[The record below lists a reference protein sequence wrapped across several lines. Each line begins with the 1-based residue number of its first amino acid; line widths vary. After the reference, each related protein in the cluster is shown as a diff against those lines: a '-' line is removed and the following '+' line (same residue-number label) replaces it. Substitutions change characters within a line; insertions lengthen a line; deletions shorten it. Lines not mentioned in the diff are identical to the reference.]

1 MGDVKKNPL
10 SRFVVT
16 DRSFYRKALLIIIP
30 VLLQNMIN
38 QGVNMMDTIMVGQLG
53 EVSISASSLA
63 NQFYMIFTFLCMGVS
78 AAGLVLA
85 SQYWGAEDHQTVR
98 RVFDLILQLVM
109 VTGALMAVVTMLFPE
124 RIMSIYTDDADVI
137 VEGGRYLRITAFIY
151 LPHGISLVI
160 SNVIRATGNAKL
172 GLTVSVM
179 SFFVNIFFNYVFI
192 FGKFGLPAMG
202 VMGAALGTLVARA
215 VELAVTV
222 VYLWRFEKLLRYHV
236 KGLIKPPTRSLLS
249 EFKRLGLPAIISDTI
264 LALAASAI
272 SMILGH
278 IDTQLVSAYAIVAV
292 LERLCTV
299 ATAGIASASSVVI
312 GQSVGAGEFERA
324 KREGYTFLL
333 MSCGIGVLAMI
344 IVRIAGVWSI
354 GLYNI
359 TEDTVGVAVSM
370 IKASAFLVFFQA
382 VQSALSKGILRGGG
396 DTKFL
401 MVADVLFQWCAS
413 IPLGYL
419 AGIVLGWTPFW
430 VLIMLR
436 IDYIIK
442 SVWLVFRLA
451 GDKWI
456 HKAKSMAYQEGST

>member
-1 MGDVKKNPL
+1 MTEEKKGLL
-10 SRFVVT
+10 SKFLVT
-16 DRSFYRKALLIIIP
+16 DVSFYKRAMLIIIP

-63 NQFYMIFTFLCMGVS
+63 NQFYVIFTFICMGVS

-85 SQYWGAEDHQTVR
+85 SQYWGAEDYKTVH
-98 RVFDLILQLVM
+98 RVFDLILQLIIIA
-109 VTGALMAVVTMLFPE
+109 GALMAVVTALFPQQ
-124 RIMSIYTDDADVI
+124 IMSMYTDDVDVI
-137 VEGGRYLRITAFIY
+137 TEGGRYLRITALIY
-151 LPHGISLVI
+151 VPHGISLVI
-160 SNVIRATGNAKL
+160 SNVIRSTGNAKL
-172 GLTVSVM
+172 GLVVSIV
-179 SFFVNIFFNYVFI
+179 SFFVNIFCNYVFI
-192 FGKFGLPAMG
+192 FGKLGLPAMG
-202 VMGAALGTLVARA
+202 VMGAALGTLAARV
-215 VELAVTV
+215 VELMVTV
-222 VYLWRFEKLLRYHV
+222 VYMWKFEKNLRYHV
-236 KGLIKPPTRSLLS
+236 KGLIKLPTRALLS
-249 EFKRLGLPAIISDTI
+249 EFKRLGLPAVISDTI

-278 IDTQLVSAYAIVAV
+278 MGREVVSAYAIVAV

-299 ATAGIASASSVVI
+299 ATLGIASAAGVMI
-312 GQSVGAGEFERA
+312 GQTVGAGKFEQAR
-324 KREGYTFLL
+324 REGYTFLS
-333 MSCGIGVLAMI
+333 MSCVIGVIAMI

-354 GLYNI
+354 GFYEI
-359 TEDTVGVAVSM
+359 TEDTVSVAVSM
-370 IKASAFLVFFQA
+370 ISASAILVFFQA

-401 MVADVLFQWCAS
+401 MVADVIFQWCAS

-436 IDYIIK
+436 IDYVIK
-442 SVWLVFRLA
+442 SVWLVFRLT

-456 HKAKSMAYQEGST
+456 HKAKTM